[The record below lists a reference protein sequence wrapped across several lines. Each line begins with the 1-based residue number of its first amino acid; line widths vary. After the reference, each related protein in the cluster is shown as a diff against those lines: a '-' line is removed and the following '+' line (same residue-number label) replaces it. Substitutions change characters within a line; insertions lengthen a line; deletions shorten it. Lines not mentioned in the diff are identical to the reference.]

1 MIFKEQVEIL
11 KDLEHG
17 IVMFNILS
25 KKNTLAVIHDIYEH
39 CKSIFHVKYEPL

>member
-1 MIFKEQVEIL
+1 MYAFVMIFKEQVEIL

-25 KKNTLAVIHDIYEH
+25 KKILWQSYMIYM
-39 CKSIFHVKYEPL
+39 ITANLFFM